1 MSFKIPESVLV
12 VIHTQDLEVL
22 LLERADRQDFW
33 QSVTGSL
40 DRLDEPLSETAA
52 REVLEETGI
61 VASEHIL
68 TDWSHVITYDIYP
81 HYRHRYAP
89 GVVRNTE
96 HWFGLTLARRLPV
109 TLSAR
114 EHTRFVWLD
123 YREAAQR
130 CFSPSNSEAILAL
143 PSHLPSAAR

>member
-61 VASEHIL
+61 VASEHL
-68 TDWSHVITYDIYP
+68 LSVWAHVIDYDIYP